1 MPIYEFYCQDCHTIF
16 NFFSARIDTQ
26 TIPGCPQCQRSLA
39 RQVSLFSTV
48 GRAKEEDAG
57 MPDIDEGKMERVL
70 GDLAR
75 EAENINEDD
84 PRQMAR
90 IMRRFSE
97 QSGINL
103 GDGMQEALHRLESG
117 EDPEAIEQEMGDIL
131 EGEEPFSL
139 KASKAKRGSRARPRR
154 DETLYELREASGG
167 GIDAGP

>member
-16 NFFSARIDTQ
+16 NFFSSRVNTR
-26 TIPGCPQCQRSLA
+26 TTPGCPNCQRLLK

-97 QSGINL
+97 QSGMNL
-103 GDGMQEALHRLESG
+103 GDGMEEALRRLESG
-117 EDPEAIEQEMGDIL
+117 EDPEAVEQAMGDIM
-131 EGEEPFSL
+131 EGEEPFAL
-139 KASKAKRGSRARPRR
+139 KASKAKGRARSRPRR
-154 DETLYELREASGG
+154 DETLYELREGV
-167 GIDAGP
+167 